1 MKKLMVGIAL
11 TATLATA
18 VTPGFGSI
26 GGNQEKAYAAT
37 VTYKV
42 TASKLNVRSGAGTT
56 YGIIGSVVK
65 DQTLSVVSKSGS
77 WYKINYN
84 GRTGYVSSDYV
95 QASGTTTAPT
105 TPPAESA
112 AYTVTASTL
121 NVRSGA
127 GTNYAS
133 IGSVIKG
140 QKLSVVSKSGSW
152 YKINYNGRTG
162 YVSSDYVQ
170 ASGTTTAPTTPPAE
184 STAYTVTASTLNV
197 RSGAGTNYASIGSV
211 TKGQKLSV
219 VSKSGSWYKINYN
232 GRTGYVSSD
241 YVQASGTTTA
251 PTTPPAESTAYTV
264 TASTLNVRSGAGT
277 NYASIGSVTKGQKLS
292 VVSKSGSWYKIN
304 YNGRT
309 GYVSSDYVQASGT
322 TTAPTTP
329 PAESTAYTVTAST
342 LNVRS
347 GAGTSY
353 ASIGSVTKGQKLSV
367 VSKSG
372 SWYKINYNGRTG
384 YVSSDYVQASAT
396 ASPKLVVDS
405 FKTLG
410 NAQQVILVTADNYDT
425 KSAKIQTFEKVDG
438 KWKQVL
444 TANGVLGQKGF
455 ALSKKEGDMESPT
468 GKYTIGTAF
477 GRYANPGTKLPY
489 RKITANDVWVDD
501 SKSSLYNTWQQK
513 PANGRWTSAENMD
526 IPAYD
531 YGFVIN
537 YNESRTPGK
546 GSAIFF
552 HVGTNYTAGCTATSK
567 EQVVSILKWLNPEK
581 NPVIIQSLVSEL
593 DKY

>member
-1 MKKLMVGIAL
+1 MEGKQLKKLMVGMAL

-65 DQTLSVVSKSGS
+65 GQTLSVVSKSGS

-95 QASGTTTAPT
+95 QAAGTTTA
-105 TPPAESA
+105 
-112 AYTVTASTL
+112 
-121 NVRSGA
+121 
-127 GTNYAS
+127 
-133 IGSVIKG
+133 
-140 QKLSVVSKSGSW
+140 Q
-152 YKINYNGRTG
+152 
-162 YVSSDYVQ
+162 
-170 ASGTTTAPTTPPAE
+170 TTPPAE
-184 STAYTVTASTLNV
+184 STTYTVTASTLNV

-241 YVQASGTTTA
+241 YVQASGTA
-251 PTTPPAESTAYTV
+251 TPPAESTTYTV

-277 NYASIGSVTKGQKLS
+277 N
-292 VVSKSGSWYKIN
+292 
-304 YNGRT
+304 
-309 GYVSSDYVQASGT
+309 
-322 TTAPTTP
+322 
-329 PAESTAYTVTAST
+329 
-342 LNVRS
+342 
-347 GAGTSY
+347 Y

-477 GRYANPGTKLPY
+477 GRYTNPGTKLPY

-581 NPVIIQSLVSEL
+581 NPVIIQSTVREL

>member
-1 MKKLMVGIAL
+1 MEGKQLKKLMVGMAL

-26 GGNQEKAYAAT
+26 GGNQGKAYAAT

-65 DQTLSVVSKSGS
+65 GQTLSVMSKSGS

-95 QASGTTTAPT
+95 QASGTTT
-105 TPPAESA
+105 
-112 AYTVTASTL
+112 
-121 NVRSGA
+121 
-127 GTNYAS
+127 
-133 IGSVIKG
+133 
-140 QKLSVVSKSGSW
+140 
-152 YKINYNGRTG
+152 
-162 YVSSDYVQ
+162 
-170 ASGTTTAPTTPPAE
+170 PPAE
-184 STAYTVTASTLNV
+184 STT
-197 RSGAGTNYASIGSV
+197 
-211 TKGQKLSV
+211 
-219 VSKSGSWYKINYN
+219 
-232 GRTGYVSSD
+232 
-241 YVQASGTTTA
+241 
-251 PTTPPAESTAYTV
+251 
-264 TASTLNVRSGAGT
+264 
-277 NYASIGSVTKGQKLS
+277 
-292 VVSKSGSWYKIN
+292 
-304 YNGRT
+304 
-309 GYVSSDYVQASGT
+309 
-322 TTAPTTP
+322 
-329 PAESTAYTVTAST
+329 YTVTAST

-477 GRYANPGTKLPY
+477 GRYENPGTKLPY

-537 YNESRTPGK
+537 YNESRTPGN

-581 NPVIIQSLVSEL
+581 NPVIIQSPVSEL

>member
-1 MKKLMVGIAL
+1 MEGKQLKKLMVGMAL

-26 GGNQEKAYAAT
+26 GGNQGKAYAAT

-42 TASKLNVRSGAGTT
+42 TASKLNVRSGAGTN

-65 DQTLSVVSKSGS
+65 DQMLSVVSKSGS

-95 QASGTTTAPT
+95 QASGTTT
-105 TPPAESA
+105 
-112 AYTVTASTL
+112 
-121 NVRSGA
+121 
-127 GTNYAS
+127 
-133 IGSVIKG
+133 
-140 QKLSVVSKSGSW
+140 
-152 YKINYNGRTG
+152 
-162 YVSSDYVQ
+162 
-170 ASGTTTAPTTPPAE
+170 PPAE
-184 STAYTVTASTLNV
+184 STT
-197 RSGAGTNYASIGSV
+197 
-211 TKGQKLSV
+211 
-219 VSKSGSWYKINYN
+219 
-232 GRTGYVSSD
+232 
-241 YVQASGTTTA
+241 
-251 PTTPPAESTAYTV
+251 
-264 TASTLNVRSGAGT
+264 
-277 NYASIGSVTKGQKLS
+277 
-292 VVSKSGSWYKIN
+292 
-304 YNGRT
+304 
-309 GYVSSDYVQASGT
+309 
-322 TTAPTTP
+322 
-329 PAESTAYTVTAST
+329 YTVTAST

-444 TANGVLGQKGF
+444 TANGVVGQKGF

-477 GRYANPGTKLPY
+477 GRYENPGTKLPY
-489 RKITANDVWVDD
+489 RKITSNDVWVDD

-537 YNESRTPGK
+537 YNESRTPGN

-581 NPVIIQSLVSEL
+581 NPVIIQSPVSEL

>member
-1 MKKLMVGIAL
+1 MKKLMVGMAL

-65 DQTLSVVSKSGS
+65 GQMLSVVSKSGS

-95 QASGTTTAPT
+95 QASGTTT
-105 TPPAESA
+105 PPAENTT
-112 AYTVTASTL
+112 YTVTASTL

-127 GTNYAS
+127 GTS
-133 IGSVIKG
+133 
-140 QKLSVVSKSGSW
+140 
-152 YKINYNGRTG
+152 
-162 YVSSDYVQ
+162 
-170 ASGTTTAPTTPPAE
+170 
-184 STAYTVTASTLNV
+184 
-197 RSGAGTNYASIGSV
+197 YASIGSV

-241 YVQASGTTTA
+241 YVQASGTTTP
-251 PTTPPAESTAYTV
+251 PTESTTYIV

-277 NYASIGSVTKGQKLS
+277 NYA
-292 VVSKSGSWYKIN
+292 
-304 YNGRT
+304 
-309 GYVSSDYVQASGT
+309 A
-322 TTAPTTP
+322 
-329 PAESTAYTVTAST
+329 
-342 LNVRS
+342 
-347 GAGTSY
+347 
-353 ASIGSVTKGQKLSV
+353 IGSVTKGQKLSV

-438 KWKQVL
+438 KWKEVL

-489 RKITANDVWVDD
+489 RKITASDVWVDD

-581 NPVIIQSLVSEL
+581 NPVIIQSPVSEL

>member
-1 MKKLMVGIAL
+1 MEGKQLKKLMVGMAL

-65 DQTLSVVSKSGS
+65 GQMLSVVSKSGS

-95 QASGTTTAPT
+95 QASGTTT
-105 TPPAESA
+105 PPAENTT
-112 AYTVTASTL
+112 YTVTASTL

-127 GTNYAS
+127 GTS
-133 IGSVIKG
+133 
-140 QKLSVVSKSGSW
+140 
-152 YKINYNGRTG
+152 
-162 YVSSDYVQ
+162 
-170 ASGTTTAPTTPPAE
+170 
-184 STAYTVTASTLNV
+184 
-197 RSGAGTNYASIGSV
+197 YASIGSV

-241 YVQASGTTTA
+241 YVQASGTTTP
-251 PTTPPAESTAYTV
+251 PTESTTYIV

-277 NYASIGSVTKGQKLS
+277 NYA
-292 VVSKSGSWYKIN
+292 
-304 YNGRT
+304 
-309 GYVSSDYVQASGT
+309 A
-322 TTAPTTP
+322 
-329 PAESTAYTVTAST
+329 
-342 LNVRS
+342 
-347 GAGTSY
+347 
-353 ASIGSVTKGQKLSV
+353 IGSVTKGQKLSV

-438 KWKQVL
+438 KWKEVL

-489 RKITANDVWVDD
+489 RKITASDVWVDD

-581 NPVIIQSLVSEL
+581 NPVIIQSPVSEL

>member
-1 MKKLMVGIAL
+1 MKKLMVGMAL

-18 VTPGFGSI
+18 ITPGFSSI
-26 GGNQEKAYAAT
+26 GENQGKAYAAT

-65 DQTLSVVSKSGS
+65 DQTLSVVSKNGS

-95 QASGTTTAPT
+95 QASGA
-105 TPPAESA
+105 TPPAESTT
-112 AYTVTASTL
+112 YIVTASKL

-127 GTNYAS
+127 GTNYA
-133 IGSVIKG
+133 
-140 QKLSVVSKSGSW
+140 
-152 YKINYNGRTG
+152 
-162 YVSSDYVQ
+162 
-170 ASGTTTAPTTPPAE
+170 A
-184 STAYTVTASTLNV
+184 
-197 RSGAGTNYASIGSV
+197 
-211 TKGQKLSV
+211 
-219 VSKSGSWYKINYN
+219 
-232 GRTGYVSSD
+232 
-241 YVQASGTTTA
+241 
-251 PTTPPAESTAYTV
+251 
-264 TASTLNVRSGAGT
+264 
-277 NYASIGSVTKGQKLS
+277 
-292 VVSKSGSWYKIN
+292 
-304 YNGRT
+304 
-309 GYVSSDYVQASGT
+309 
-322 TTAPTTP
+322 
-329 PAESTAYTVTAST
+329 
-342 LNVRS
+342 
-347 GAGTSY
+347 
-353 ASIGSVTKGQKLSV
+353 IGSVTKGQKLSV

-438 KWKQVL
+438 NWKQVL

-477 GRYANPGTKLPY
+477 GRYENPGTKLPY
-489 RKITANDVWVDD
+489 RKITSNDVWVDD

-581 NPVIIQSLVSEL
+581 NPVIIQSPVSEL

>member
-1 MKKLMVGIAL
+1 MEGKQLKKLMVGMAL

-26 GGNQEKAYAAT
+26 GGNQGKAYAAT

-42 TASKLNVRSGAGTT
+42 TASKLNVRSGAGTN

-95 QASGTTTAPT
+95 QASGIT
-105 TPPAESA
+105 TPPAESTT
-112 AYTVTASTL
+112 YTVTASTL

-127 GTNYAS
+127 GTSYA
-133 IGSVIKG
+133 
-140 QKLSVVSKSGSW
+140 
-152 YKINYNGRTG
+152 
-162 YVSSDYVQ
+162 
-170 ASGTTTAPTTPPAE
+170 A
-184 STAYTVTASTLNV
+184 
-197 RSGAGTNYASIGSV
+197 IGSV

-219 VSKSGSWYKINYN
+219 VSKSGSWYKINYS

-241 YVQASGTTTA
+241 YVQASGTT
-251 PTTPPAESTAYTV
+251 PPAESTT
-264 TASTLNVRSGAGT
+264 
-277 NYASIGSVTKGQKLS
+277 
-292 VVSKSGSWYKIN
+292 
-304 YNGRT
+304 
-309 GYVSSDYVQASGT
+309 
-322 TTAPTTP
+322 
-329 PAESTAYTVTAST
+329 YTVTAST

-384 YVSSDYVQASAT
+384 YVSSDYVQSSAT

-581 NPVIIQSLVSEL
+581 NPVIIQSPVSEL

>member
-1 MKKLMVGIAL
+1 MEGKQLKKLMVGMAL

-26 GGNQEKAYAAT
+26 GGNQGKAYAAT

-42 TASKLNVRSGAGTT
+42 TASKLNVRSGAGTN

-65 DQTLSVVSKSGS
+65 DQMLSVVSKSGS

-95 QASGTTTAPT
+95 QASGTTT
-105 TPPAESA
+105 PPAESTT
-112 AYTVTASTL
+112 YTVTASTL
-121 NVRSGA
+121 IVRSGA
-127 GTNYAS
+127 GTS
-133 IGSVIKG
+133 
-140 QKLSVVSKSGSW
+140 
-152 YKINYNGRTG
+152 
-162 YVSSDYVQ
+162 
-170 ASGTTTAPTTPPAE
+170 
-184 STAYTVTASTLNV
+184 
-197 RSGAGTNYASIGSV
+197 YASIGSV

-241 YVQASGTTTA
+241 YVQASGTTT
-251 PTTPPAESTAYTV
+251 PPAESTT
-264 TASTLNVRSGAGT
+264 
-277 NYASIGSVTKGQKLS
+277 
-292 VVSKSGSWYKIN
+292 
-304 YNGRT
+304 
-309 GYVSSDYVQASGT
+309 
-322 TTAPTTP
+322 
-329 PAESTAYTVTAST
+329 YTVTAST

-477 GRYANPGTKLPY
+477 GRYENPGTKLPY

-537 YNESRTPGK
+537 YNESRTPGN

-581 NPVIIQSLVSEL
+581 NPVIIQSPVSEL

>member
-1 MKKLMVGIAL
+1 MKKLMVGMAL

-26 GGNQEKAYAAT
+26 GGNQGKAYAAT

-42 TASKLNVRSGAGTT
+42 TASKLNVRSGAGTN

-65 DQTLSVVSKSGS
+65 DQMLSVVSKSGS

-95 QASGTTTAPT
+95 QASGTTT
-105 TPPAESA
+105 PPAESTT
-112 AYTVTASTL
+112 YTVTASTL

-127 GTNYAS
+127 GTS
-133 IGSVIKG
+133 
-140 QKLSVVSKSGSW
+140 
-152 YKINYNGRTG
+152 
-162 YVSSDYVQ
+162 
-170 ASGTTTAPTTPPAE
+170 
-184 STAYTVTASTLNV
+184 
-197 RSGAGTNYASIGSV
+197 YASIGSV

-241 YVQASGTTTA
+241 YVQASGTTT
-251 PTTPPAESTAYTV
+251 PPAESTT
-264 TASTLNVRSGAGT
+264 
-277 NYASIGSVTKGQKLS
+277 
-292 VVSKSGSWYKIN
+292 
-304 YNGRT
+304 
-309 GYVSSDYVQASGT
+309 
-322 TTAPTTP
+322 
-329 PAESTAYTVTAST
+329 YTVTAST

-455 ALSKKEGDMESPT
+455 TLSKKEGDMESPT

-477 GRYANPGTKLPY
+477 GRYENPGTKLPY

-537 YNESRTPGK
+537 YNESRTPGN

-581 NPVIIQSLVSEL
+581 NPVIIQSPVSEL

>member
-1 MKKLMVGIAL
+1 MEGKQLKKLMVGMAL

-65 DQTLSVVSKSGS
+65 GQMLSVVSKSGS

-95 QASGTTTAPT
+95 QASGTTT
-105 TPPAESA
+105 PPAE
-112 AYTVTASTL
+112 
-121 NVRSGA
+121 N
-127 GTNYAS
+127 
-133 IGSVIKG
+133 
-140 QKLSVVSKSGSW
+140 
-152 YKINYNGRTG
+152 
-162 YVSSDYVQ
+162 
-170 ASGTTTAPTTPPAE
+170 TT
-184 STAYTVTASTLNV
+184 YTVTASTLNV

-241 YVQASGTTTA
+241 YVQVSGTGA
-251 PTTPPAESTAYTV
+251 TPPAESTT
-264 TASTLNVRSGAGT
+264 
-277 NYASIGSVTKGQKLS
+277 
-292 VVSKSGSWYKIN
+292 
-304 YNGRT
+304 
-309 GYVSSDYVQASGT
+309 
-322 TTAPTTP
+322 
-329 PAESTAYTVTAST
+329 YTVTAST

-581 NPVIIQSLVSEL
+581 NPVIIQSPVSEL

>member
-1 MKKLMVGIAL
+1 MKKLMVGMAL

-26 GGNQEKAYAAT
+26 GGNQGKAYAAT

-42 TASKLNVRSGAGTT
+42 TASKLNVRSGAGTN

-65 DQTLSVVSKSGS
+65 DQMLSVVSKSGS

-95 QASGTTTAPT
+95 QASGTTT
-105 TPPAESA
+105 PPAESTT
-112 AYTVTASTL
+112 YTVTASTL

-127 GTNYAS
+127 GTS
-133 IGSVIKG
+133 
-140 QKLSVVSKSGSW
+140 
-152 YKINYNGRTG
+152 
-162 YVSSDYVQ
+162 
-170 ASGTTTAPTTPPAE
+170 
-184 STAYTVTASTLNV
+184 
-197 RSGAGTNYASIGSV
+197 YASIGSV

-241 YVQASGTTTA
+241 YVQASGTTT
-251 PTTPPAESTAYTV
+251 PPAESTT
-264 TASTLNVRSGAGT
+264 
-277 NYASIGSVTKGQKLS
+277 
-292 VVSKSGSWYKIN
+292 
-304 YNGRT
+304 
-309 GYVSSDYVQASGT
+309 
-322 TTAPTTP
+322 
-329 PAESTAYTVTAST
+329 YTVTAST

-444 TANGVLGQKGF
+444 TANGVVGQKGF

-477 GRYANPGTKLPY
+477 GRYGNPGTKLPY

-537 YNESRTPGK
+537 YNESRTPGN

-581 NPVIIQSLVSEL
+581 NPVIIQSPVSEL

>member
-1 MKKLMVGIAL
+1 MEGKQLKKLMVGMAL

-26 GGNQEKAYAAT
+26 GGNQGKAYAAT

-42 TASKLNVRSGAGTT
+42 TASKLNVRSGAGTN

-65 DQTLSVVSKSGS
+65 DQMLSVVSKSGS

-95 QASGTTTAPT
+95 QASGTTT
-105 TPPAESA
+105 
-112 AYTVTASTL
+112 
-121 NVRSGA
+121 
-127 GTNYAS
+127 
-133 IGSVIKG
+133 
-140 QKLSVVSKSGSW
+140 
-152 YKINYNGRTG
+152 
-162 YVSSDYVQ
+162 
-170 ASGTTTAPTTPPAE
+170 PPAE
-184 STAYTVTASTLNV
+184 STT
-197 RSGAGTNYASIGSV
+197 
-211 TKGQKLSV
+211 
-219 VSKSGSWYKINYN
+219 
-232 GRTGYVSSD
+232 
-241 YVQASGTTTA
+241 
-251 PTTPPAESTAYTV
+251 
-264 TASTLNVRSGAGT
+264 
-277 NYASIGSVTKGQKLS
+277 
-292 VVSKSGSWYKIN
+292 
-304 YNGRT
+304 
-309 GYVSSDYVQASGT
+309 
-322 TTAPTTP
+322 
-329 PAESTAYTVTAST
+329 YTVTAST

-477 GRYANPGTKLPY
+477 GRYENPGTKLPY

-537 YNESRTPGK
+537 YNESRKPGK

-581 NPVIIQSLVSEL
+581 NPVIIQSPVSEL

>member
-1 MKKLMVGIAL
+1 MEGKQLKKLMVGMAL
-11 TATLATA
+11 TATLTTA
-18 VTPGFGSI
+18 VTPGFSSI
-26 GGNQEKAYAAT
+26 GRNQEKAYAAT

-42 TASKLNVRSGAGTT
+42 AASKLNVRSGAGTN

-95 QASGTTTAPT
+95 QSSGTAI
-105 TPPAESA
+105 PPAESIT
-112 AYTVTASTL
+112 YTVTASTL

-133 IGSVIKG
+133 IGSVTKG
-140 QKLSVVSKSGSW
+140 QKLSVVNKNGSW

-170 ASGTTTAPTTPPAE
+170 SSGTTTPPAE
-184 STAYTVTASTLNV
+184 SITYTVTASTLNV

-241 YVQASGTTTA
+241 YVQSSGT
-251 PTTPPAESTAYTV
+251 TTPPAESITYTV

-277 NYASIGSVTKGQKLS
+277 N
-292 VVSKSGSWYKIN
+292 
-304 YNGRT
+304 
-309 GYVSSDYVQASGT
+309 
-322 TTAPTTP
+322 
-329 PAESTAYTVTAST
+329 
-342 LNVRS
+342 
-347 GAGTSY
+347 Y

-489 RKITANDVWVDD
+489 RKITSNDVWVDD

-513 PANGRWTSAENMD
+513 PANGRWASAENMD

-581 NPVIIQSLVSEL
+581 NPVIIQSPVSEL

>member
-1 MKKLMVGIAL
+1 MKKLMVGMAL
-11 TATLATA
+11 TAALATA

-26 GGNQEKAYAAT
+26 GGNQGKAYAAT

-42 TASKLNVRSGAGTT
+42 TASKLNVRSGAGTN

-65 DQTLSVVSKSGS
+65 DQMLSVVSKSGS

-95 QASGTTTAPT
+95 QASGTTT
-105 TPPAESA
+105 PPAESTT
-112 AYTVTASTL
+112 YTVTASTL

-127 GTNYAS
+127 GTS
-133 IGSVIKG
+133 
-140 QKLSVVSKSGSW
+140 
-152 YKINYNGRTG
+152 
-162 YVSSDYVQ
+162 
-170 ASGTTTAPTTPPAE
+170 
-184 STAYTVTASTLNV
+184 
-197 RSGAGTNYASIGSV
+197 YASIGSV

-241 YVQASGTTTA
+241 YVQASGTTT
-251 PTTPPAESTAYTV
+251 PPAESTT
-264 TASTLNVRSGAGT
+264 
-277 NYASIGSVTKGQKLS
+277 
-292 VVSKSGSWYKIN
+292 
-304 YNGRT
+304 
-309 GYVSSDYVQASGT
+309 
-322 TTAPTTP
+322 
-329 PAESTAYTVTAST
+329 YTVTAST

-477 GRYANPGTKLPY
+477 GRYENPGTKLPY

-537 YNESRTPGK
+537 YNESRTPGN

-581 NPVIIQSLVSEL
+581 NPVIIQSPVSEL

>member
-1 MKKLMVGIAL
+1 MEGKQLKKLMVGMAL

-18 VTPGFGSI
+18 VTPGFSSI

-42 TASKLNVRSGAGTT
+42 TASKLNVRSGAGTN

-95 QASGTTTAPT
+95 QSSGTATS
-105 TPPAESA
+105 PAENIT
-112 AYTVTASTL
+112 Y
-121 NVRSGA
+121 
-127 GTNYAS
+127 
-133 IGSVIKG
+133 I
-140 QKLSVVSKSGSW
+140 
-152 YKINYNGRTG
+152 
-162 YVSSDYVQ
+162 
-170 ASGTTTAPTTPPAE
+170 
-184 STAYTVTASTLNV
+184 VTASTLNV

-219 VSKSGSWYKINYN
+219 VSKSGGWYKINYN

-241 YVQASGTTTA
+241 YVQSSGT
-251 PTTPPAESTAYTV
+251 TTPPAENITYIV

-292 VVSKSGSWYKIN
+292 VVSKSGGWYKIN

-309 GYVSSDYVQASGT
+309 GYVSSDYVQSSGT
-322 TTAPTTP
+322 TTS
-329 PAESTAYTVTAST
+329 PAENITYIVTAST

-347 GAGTSY
+347 GAGTNY

-489 RKITANDVWVDD
+489 RKITSNDVWVDD

-513 PANGRWTSAENMD
+513 PANGRWASAENMD

-581 NPVIIQSLVSEL
+581 NPVIIQSPVNEL

>member
-1 MKKLMVGIAL
+1 MEGKQLKKLMVGMAL

-26 GGNQEKAYAAT
+26 GGNQGKAYAAT

-42 TASKLNVRSGAGTT
+42 TASKLNVRSGAGTN

-65 DQTLSVVSKSGS
+65 DQMLSVVSKSGS

-95 QASGTTTAPT
+95 QASGTTT
-105 TPPAESA
+105 PPAESTT
-112 AYTVTASTL
+112 YTVTASTL

-127 GTNYAS
+127 GTS
-133 IGSVIKG
+133 
-140 QKLSVVSKSGSW
+140 
-152 YKINYNGRTG
+152 
-162 YVSSDYVQ
+162 
-170 ASGTTTAPTTPPAE
+170 
-184 STAYTVTASTLNV
+184 
-197 RSGAGTNYASIGSV
+197 YASIGSV

-241 YVQASGTTTA
+241 YVQASGTTT
-251 PTTPPAESTAYTV
+251 PPAESTT
-264 TASTLNVRSGAGT
+264 
-277 NYASIGSVTKGQKLS
+277 
-292 VVSKSGSWYKIN
+292 
-304 YNGRT
+304 
-309 GYVSSDYVQASGT
+309 
-322 TTAPTTP
+322 
-329 PAESTAYTVTAST
+329 YTVTAST

-444 TANGVLGQKGF
+444 AANGVLGQKGF

-477 GRYANPGTKLPY
+477 GRYENPGTKLPY

-537 YNESRTPGK
+537 YNESRTPGN

-581 NPVIIQSLVSEL
+581 NPVIIQSPVSEL

>member
-1 MKKLMVGIAL
+1 MEGKQLKKLMVGMAL

-26 GGNQEKAYAAT
+26 GGNQGKAYAAT

-42 TASKLNVRSGAGTT
+42 TASKSNVRSGAGTT
-56 YGIIGSVVK
+56 YGIIGSVAK
-65 DQTLSVVSKSGS
+65 GQTLSVMSKSGS

-95 QASGTTTAPT
+95 QASGTTT
-105 TPPAESA
+105 
-112 AYTVTASTL
+112 
-121 NVRSGA
+121 
-127 GTNYAS
+127 
-133 IGSVIKG
+133 
-140 QKLSVVSKSGSW
+140 
-152 YKINYNGRTG
+152 
-162 YVSSDYVQ
+162 
-170 ASGTTTAPTTPPAE
+170 PPAE
-184 STAYTVTASTLNV
+184 STT
-197 RSGAGTNYASIGSV
+197 
-211 TKGQKLSV
+211 
-219 VSKSGSWYKINYN
+219 
-232 GRTGYVSSD
+232 
-241 YVQASGTTTA
+241 
-251 PTTPPAESTAYTV
+251 
-264 TASTLNVRSGAGT
+264 
-277 NYASIGSVTKGQKLS
+277 
-292 VVSKSGSWYKIN
+292 
-304 YNGRT
+304 
-309 GYVSSDYVQASGT
+309 
-322 TTAPTTP
+322 
-329 PAESTAYTVTAST
+329 YTVTAST

-396 ASPKLVVDS
+396 TSPKLVVDS

-425 KSAKIQTFEKVDG
+425 KSAKIRTFEKADG

-581 NPVIIQSLVSEL
+581 NPVIIQSPVSEL

>member
-1 MKKLMVGIAL
+1 MEGKQLKKLMVGMAL

-65 DQTLSVVSKSGS
+65 GQALSVMSKSGS

-84 GRTGYVSSDYV
+84 GRMGYVSSDYV
-95 QASGTTTAPT
+95 QASGTTTPPT
-105 TPPAESA
+105 ESTT
-112 AYTVTASTL
+112 YTVTASM
-121 NVRSGA
+121 
-127 GTNYAS
+127 
-133 IGSVIKG
+133 
-140 QKLSVVSKSGSW
+140 
-152 YKINYNGRTG
+152 
-162 YVSSDYVQ
+162 
-170 ASGTTTAPTTPPAE
+170 
-184 STAYTVTASTLNV
+184 LNV

-232 GRTGYVSSD
+232 GRMGYVSSD
-241 YVQASGTTTA
+241 YVQASGTTT
-251 PTTPPAESTAYTV
+251 PPAESTTYTV
-264 TASTLNVRSGAGT
+264 TASMLNVRSGAGT
-277 NYASIGSVTKGQKLS
+277 N
-292 VVSKSGSWYKIN
+292 
-304 YNGRT
+304 
-309 GYVSSDYVQASGT
+309 
-322 TTAPTTP
+322 
-329 PAESTAYTVTAST
+329 
-342 LNVRS
+342 
-347 GAGTSY
+347 Y

-581 NPVIIQSLVSEL
+581 NPVIIQSPVSEL

>member
-1 MKKLMVGIAL
+1 MKKLMVGMAL

-18 VTPGFGSI
+18 VTPGFSSI

-42 TASKLNVRSGAGTT
+42 TASKLNVRSGAGTN

-95 QASGTTTAPT
+95 QSSGTATS
-105 TPPAESA
+105 PAESI
-112 AYTVTASTL
+112 T
-121 NVRSGA
+121 
-127 GTNYAS
+127 
-133 IGSVIKG
+133 
-140 QKLSVVSKSGSW
+140 
-152 YKINYNGRTG
+152 
-162 YVSSDYVQ
+162 
-170 ASGTTTAPTTPPAE
+170 
-184 STAYTVTASTLNV
+184 YTVTASTLNV

-241 YVQASGTTTA
+241 YVQSSGT
-251 PTTPPAESTAYTV
+251 TTPPAENTTYTV

-292 VVSKSGSWYKIN
+292 VVSKSG
-304 YNGRT
+304 G
-309 GYVSSDYVQASGT
+309 
-322 TTAPTTP
+322 
-329 PAESTAYTVTAST
+329 
-342 LNVRS
+342 
-347 GAGTSY
+347 
-353 ASIGSVTKGQKLSV
+353 
-367 VSKSG
+367 
-372 SWYKINYNGRTG
+372 WYKINYNGRTG

-489 RKITANDVWVDD
+489 RKITSNDVWVDD

-513 PANGRWTSAENMD
+513 PANGRWASAENMD
-526 IPAYD
+526 ISAYD

-581 NPVIIQSLVSEL
+581 NPVIIQSPVNEL

>member
-1 MKKLMVGIAL
+1 LKKLMVGMAL
-11 TATLATA
+11 TATLATTI
-18 VTPGFGSI
+18 TPSFSSI
-26 GGNQEKAYAAT
+26 GGNQGKAYAAT

-42 TASKLNVRSGAGTT
+42 TATKLNVRSGAGTN

-65 DQTLSVVSKSGS
+65 DQMLSVVSKSGS

-95 QASGTTTAPT
+95 QVSGTT
-105 TPPAESA
+105 TPPAESTT
-112 AYTVTASTL
+112 YTVTASTL

-127 GTNYAS
+127 GISYA
-133 IGSVIKG
+133 
-140 QKLSVVSKSGSW
+140 
-152 YKINYNGRTG
+152 
-162 YVSSDYVQ
+162 
-170 ASGTTTAPTTPPAE
+170 A
-184 STAYTVTASTLNV
+184 
-197 RSGAGTNYASIGSV
+197 IGSV

-241 YVQASGTTTA
+241 YVQVSRT
-251 PTTPPAESTAYTV
+251 TTPPAESTT
-264 TASTLNVRSGAGT
+264 
-277 NYASIGSVTKGQKLS
+277 
-292 VVSKSGSWYKIN
+292 
-304 YNGRT
+304 
-309 GYVSSDYVQASGT
+309 
-322 TTAPTTP
+322 
-329 PAESTAYTVTAST
+329 YTVTAST

-353 ASIGSVTKGQKLSV
+353 AAIGSVTKGQKLSV

-410 NAQQVILVTADNYDT
+410 NAQQVILITADNYDT
-425 KSAKIQTFEKVDG
+425 KSAKIQTFEKADG

-477 GRYANPGTKLPY
+477 GRYANPGTKLSY
-489 RKITANDVWVDD
+489 RKITANDVWIDD
-501 SKSSLYNTWQQK
+501 SKSPLYNTWQQK

-581 NPVIIQSLVSEL
+581 NPVIIQSPVSEL

>member
-1 MKKLMVGIAL
+1 MEGKQLKKLMVGMAL

-42 TASKLNVRSGAGTT
+42 TASKLNVRSGAGTN

-95 QASGTTTAPT
+95 QSSGTA
-105 TPPAESA
+105 TPPAESTT
-112 AYTVTASTL
+112 YTVTASTL

-133 IGSVIKG
+133 IGSVTKG
-140 QKLSVVSKSGSW
+140 QKLSVMSKSGSW

-184 STAYTVTASTLNV
+184 STTYTVTASTLNV

-241 YVQASGTTTA
+241 C
-251 PTTPPAESTAYTV
+251 
-264 TASTLNVRSGAGT
+264 
-277 NYASIGSVTKGQKLS
+277 
-292 VVSKSGSWYKIN
+292 
-304 YNGRT
+304 
-309 GYVSSDYVQASGT
+309 
-322 TTAPTTP
+322 
-329 PAESTAYTVTAST
+329 
-342 LNVRS
+342 
-347 GAGTSY
+347 
-353 ASIGSVTKGQKLSV
+353 
-367 VSKSG
+367 
-372 SWYKINYNGRTG
+372 
-384 YVSSDYVQASAT
+384 VQASAT

-455 ALSKKEGDMESPT
+455 ALAKKEGDMESPT

-489 RKITANDVWVDD
+489 RKITSNDVWVDD

-581 NPVIIQSLVSEL
+581 NPVIIQSPVSEL

>member
-1 MKKLMVGIAL
+1 MEGKQLKKLMVGMAL

-65 DQTLSVVSKSGS
+65 GQTLSVVSKSGS

-95 QASGTTTAPT
+95 QASGTT
-105 TPPAESA
+105 PPAESTT
-112 AYTVTASTL
+112 YTVTASTL

-127 GTNYAS
+127 GTS
-133 IGSVIKG
+133 
-140 QKLSVVSKSGSW
+140 
-152 YKINYNGRTG
+152 
-162 YVSSDYVQ
+162 
-170 ASGTTTAPTTPPAE
+170 
-184 STAYTVTASTLNV
+184 
-197 RSGAGTNYASIGSV
+197 YASIGSV

-241 YVQASGTTTA
+241 YVQVSGTG
-251 PTTPPAESTAYTV
+251 TTPPAESTT
-264 TASTLNVRSGAGT
+264 
-277 NYASIGSVTKGQKLS
+277 
-292 VVSKSGSWYKIN
+292 
-304 YNGRT
+304 
-309 GYVSSDYVQASGT
+309 
-322 TTAPTTP
+322 
-329 PAESTAYTVTAST
+329 YTVTAST

-477 GRYANPGTKLPY
+477 GRYENPGTKLPY

-537 YNESRTPGK
+537 YNESRTPGN

-581 NPVIIQSLVSEL
+581 NPVIIQSPVSEL

>member
-1 MKKLMVGIAL
+1 MKKLMVGMAL

-65 DQTLSVVSKSGS
+65 GQTLSVVSKSGS

-95 QASGTTTAPT
+95 QASGTT
-105 TPPAESA
+105 PPAESTT
-112 AYTVTASTL
+112 YTVTASTL

-127 GTNYAS
+127 GTS
-133 IGSVIKG
+133 
-140 QKLSVVSKSGSW
+140 
-152 YKINYNGRTG
+152 
-162 YVSSDYVQ
+162 
-170 ASGTTTAPTTPPAE
+170 
-184 STAYTVTASTLNV
+184 
-197 RSGAGTNYASIGSV
+197 YASIGSV

-241 YVQASGTTTA
+241 YVQASGTG
-251 PTTPPAESTAYTV
+251 TTPPAESTT
-264 TASTLNVRSGAGT
+264 
-277 NYASIGSVTKGQKLS
+277 
-292 VVSKSGSWYKIN
+292 
-304 YNGRT
+304 
-309 GYVSSDYVQASGT
+309 
-322 TTAPTTP
+322 
-329 PAESTAYTVTAST
+329 YTVTAST

-477 GRYANPGTKLPY
+477 GRYENPGTKLPY

-537 YNESRTPGK
+537 YNESRTPGN

-581 NPVIIQSLVSEL
+581 NPVIIQSPVSEL

>member
-1 MKKLMVGIAL
+1 MEGKQLKKLMVGMAL

-26 GGNQEKAYAAT
+26 GGNQGKAYAAI

-42 TASKLNVRSGAGTT
+42 TASKLNVRSGAGTN

-65 DQTLSVVSKSGS
+65 DQMLSVVSKSGS

-95 QASGTTTAPT
+95 QASGTTT
-105 TPPAESA
+105 PPAESTT
-112 AYTVTASTL
+112 YTVTASTL

-127 GTNYAS
+127 GTS
-133 IGSVIKG
+133 
-140 QKLSVVSKSGSW
+140 
-152 YKINYNGRTG
+152 
-162 YVSSDYVQ
+162 
-170 ASGTTTAPTTPPAE
+170 
-184 STAYTVTASTLNV
+184 
-197 RSGAGTNYASIGSV
+197 YASIGSV

-241 YVQASGTTTA
+241 YVQASGTTT
-251 PTTPPAESTAYTV
+251 PPAESTT
-264 TASTLNVRSGAGT
+264 
-277 NYASIGSVTKGQKLS
+277 
-292 VVSKSGSWYKIN
+292 
-304 YNGRT
+304 
-309 GYVSSDYVQASGT
+309 
-322 TTAPTTP
+322 
-329 PAESTAYTVTAST
+329 YTVTAST

-477 GRYANPGTKLPY
+477 GRYENPGTKLPY

-537 YNESRTPGK
+537 YNESRTPGN

-581 NPVIIQSLVSEL
+581 NPVIIQSPVSEL

>member
-1 MKKLMVGIAL
+1 
-11 TATLATA
+11 T
-18 VTPGFGSI
+18 
-26 GGNQEKAYAAT
+26 NYA
-37 VTYKV
+37 
-42 TASKLNVRSGAGTT
+42 S
-56 YGIIGSVVK
+56 IGSVTK
-65 DQTLSVVSKSGS
+65 GQKLSVMSKSGS

-95 QASGTTTAPT
+95 QSSGTTA
-105 TPPAESA
+105 PPAESTT
-112 AYTVTASTL
+112 YTVTASTL

-133 IGSVIKG
+133 IGSVTKG
-140 QKLSVVSKSGSW
+140 QKLSVMSKSGSW

-184 STAYTVTASTLNV
+184 STTYTVTASTLNV
-197 RSGAGTNYASIGSV
+197 RSGAGTN
-211 TKGQKLSV
+211 
-219 VSKSGSWYKINYN
+219 
-232 GRTGYVSSD
+232 
-241 YVQASGTTTA
+241 
-251 PTTPPAESTAYTV
+251 
-264 TASTLNVRSGAGT
+264 
-277 NYASIGSVTKGQKLS
+277 
-292 VVSKSGSWYKIN
+292 
-304 YNGRT
+304 
-309 GYVSSDYVQASGT
+309 
-322 TTAPTTP
+322 
-329 PAESTAYTVTAST
+329 
-342 LNVRS
+342 
-347 GAGTSY
+347 Y

-455 ALSKKEGDMESPT
+455 ALAKKEGDMESPT

-489 RKITANDVWVDD
+489 RKITSNDVWVDD

-581 NPVIIQSLVSEL
+581 NPVIIQSPVSEL

>member
-1 MKKLMVGIAL
+1 MEGKQLKKLMVGMAL

-26 GGNQEKAYAAT
+26 GGNQGKAYAAT

-42 TASKLNVRSGAGTT
+42 TASKLNVRSGAGTN

-65 DQTLSVVSKSGS
+65 DQMLSVVSKSGS
-77 WYKINYN
+77 WYKINYS

-95 QASGTTTAPT
+95 QASGTT
-105 TPPAESA
+105 
-112 AYTVTASTL
+112 
-121 NVRSGA
+121 
-127 GTNYAS
+127 
-133 IGSVIKG
+133 
-140 QKLSVVSKSGSW
+140 
-152 YKINYNGRTG
+152 
-162 YVSSDYVQ
+162 
-170 ASGTTTAPTTPPAE
+170 PPAE
-184 STAYTVTASTLNV
+184 STTYTVTASTLNV

-241 YVQASGTTTA
+241 YVQASGTTT
-251 PTTPPAESTAYTV
+251 PPAESTT
-264 TASTLNVRSGAGT
+264 
-277 NYASIGSVTKGQKLS
+277 
-292 VVSKSGSWYKIN
+292 
-304 YNGRT
+304 
-309 GYVSSDYVQASGT
+309 
-322 TTAPTTP
+322 
-329 PAESTAYTVTAST
+329 YTVTAST

-477 GRYANPGTKLPY
+477 GRYENPGTKLPY

-537 YNESRTPGK
+537 YNESRTPGN

-581 NPVIIQSLVSEL
+581 NPVIIQSPVSEL

>member
-1 MKKLMVGIAL
+1 MKKLMVGMAL

-65 DQTLSVVSKSGS
+65 GQMLSVVSKSGS

-95 QASGTTTAPT
+95 QASGTTT
-105 TPPAESA
+105 PPAENTT
-112 AYTVTASTL
+112 YTVTASTL

-127 GTNYAS
+127 GTS
-133 IGSVIKG
+133 
-140 QKLSVVSKSGSW
+140 
-152 YKINYNGRTG
+152 
-162 YVSSDYVQ
+162 
-170 ASGTTTAPTTPPAE
+170 
-184 STAYTVTASTLNV
+184 
-197 RSGAGTNYASIGSV
+197 YASIGSV

-241 YVQASGTTTA
+241 YVQASGTTTP
-251 PTTPPAESTAYTV
+251 PTESTTYIV

-292 VVSKSGSWYKIN
+292 VVSK
-304 YNGRT
+304 R
-309 GYVSSDYVQASGT
+309 
-322 TTAPTTP
+322 
-329 PAESTAYTVTAST
+329 
-342 LNVRS
+342 
-347 GAGTSY
+347 
-353 ASIGSVTKGQKLSV
+353 
-367 VSKSG
+367 G

-581 NPVIIQSLVSEL
+581 NPVIIQSPVSEL

>member
-1 MKKLMVGIAL
+1 MEGKQLKKLMVGMAL

-18 VTPGFGSI
+18 ITPDFSSI
-26 GGNQEKAYAAT
+26 GENQGKVYAAT

-77 WYKINYN
+77 WYKISYN

-95 QASGTTTAPT
+95 QASGTT
-105 TPPAESA
+105 PPAESTT
-112 AYTVTASTL
+112 YIVTASKL

-127 GTNYAS
+127 GTNYA
-133 IGSVIKG
+133 
-140 QKLSVVSKSGSW
+140 
-152 YKINYNGRTG
+152 
-162 YVSSDYVQ
+162 
-170 ASGTTTAPTTPPAE
+170 A
-184 STAYTVTASTLNV
+184 
-197 RSGAGTNYASIGSV
+197 IGSV

-241 YVQASGTTTA
+241 YVQASGA
-251 PTTPPAESTAYTV
+251 TPPAESTTYIV
-264 TASTLNVRSGAGT
+264 TASKLNVRSGAGT
-277 NYASIGSVTKGQKLS
+277 NY
-292 VVSKSGSWYKIN
+292 
-304 YNGRT
+304 
-309 GYVSSDYVQASGT
+309 
-322 TTAPTTP
+322 TA
-329 PAESTAYTVTAST
+329 
-342 LNVRS
+342 
-347 GAGTSY
+347 
-353 ASIGSVTKGQKLSV
+353 IGSVTKGQKLSV

-438 KWKQVL
+438 NWKQVL

-455 ALSKKEGDMESPT
+455 TLSKKEGDMESPT

-477 GRYANPGTKLPY
+477 GRYENPGTKLPY
-489 RKITANDVWVDD
+489 RKITSNDVWVDD

-581 NPVIIQSLVSEL
+581 NPVIIQSPVSEL

>member
-1 MKKLMVGIAL
+1 MKKLMVGMAL

-26 GGNQEKAYAAT
+26 GGNQGKAYAAT

-42 TASKLNVRSGAGTT
+42 TASKLNVRSGAGTN

-65 DQTLSVVSKSGS
+65 DQMLSVVSKSGS

-95 QASGTTTAPT
+95 QASGTTT
-105 TPPAESA
+105 PPAESTT
-112 AYTVTASTL
+112 YTVTASTL

-127 GTNYAS
+127 GTS
-133 IGSVIKG
+133 
-140 QKLSVVSKSGSW
+140 
-152 YKINYNGRTG
+152 
-162 YVSSDYVQ
+162 
-170 ASGTTTAPTTPPAE
+170 
-184 STAYTVTASTLNV
+184 
-197 RSGAGTNYASIGSV
+197 YASIGSV

-241 YVQASGTTTA
+241 YVQASGTTT
-251 PTTPPAESTAYTV
+251 PPAESTT
-264 TASTLNVRSGAGT
+264 
-277 NYASIGSVTKGQKLS
+277 
-292 VVSKSGSWYKIN
+292 
-304 YNGRT
+304 
-309 GYVSSDYVQASGT
+309 
-322 TTAPTTP
+322 
-329 PAESTAYTVTAST
+329 YTVTAST

-477 GRYANPGTKLPY
+477 GRYENPGTKLPY

-537 YNESRTPGK
+537 YNESRTPGN

-581 NPVIIQSLVSEL
+581 NPVIIQSPVSEL

>member
-1 MKKLMVGIAL
+1 MEGKQLKKLMVGMAL

-42 TASKLNVRSGAGTT
+42 TASKLNVRSGAGTN

-95 QASGTTTAPT
+95 QSSGTTA
-105 TPPAESA
+105 PPAESTT
-112 AYTVTASTL
+112 YTVTASTL

-127 GTNYAS
+127 GTN
-133 IGSVIKG
+133 
-140 QKLSVVSKSGSW
+140 
-152 YKINYNGRTG
+152 
-162 YVSSDYVQ
+162 
-170 ASGTTTAPTTPPAE
+170 
-184 STAYTVTASTLNV
+184 
-197 RSGAGTNYASIGSV
+197 
-211 TKGQKLSV
+211 
-219 VSKSGSWYKINYN
+219 
-232 GRTGYVSSD
+232 
-241 YVQASGTTTA
+241 
-251 PTTPPAESTAYTV
+251 
-264 TASTLNVRSGAGT
+264 
-277 NYASIGSVTKGQKLS
+277 
-292 VVSKSGSWYKIN
+292 
-304 YNGRT
+304 
-309 GYVSSDYVQASGT
+309 
-322 TTAPTTP
+322 
-329 PAESTAYTVTAST
+329 
-342 LNVRS
+342 
-347 GAGTSY
+347 Y

-455 ALSKKEGDMESPT
+455 ALAKKEGDMESPT

-489 RKITANDVWVDD
+489 RKITSNDVWVDD

-581 NPVIIQSLVSEL
+581 NPVIIQSPVSEL

>member
-1 MKKLMVGIAL
+1 MEGKQLKKLMVGMAL

-65 DQTLSVVSKSGS
+65 GQALSVMSKSGS

-95 QASGTTTAPT
+95 QASGTTT
-105 TPPAESA
+105 PPAESTT
-112 AYTVTASTL
+112 YTVTASTL

-127 GTNYAS
+127 GTN
-133 IGSVIKG
+133 
-140 QKLSVVSKSGSW
+140 
-152 YKINYNGRTG
+152 
-162 YVSSDYVQ
+162 
-170 ASGTTTAPTTPPAE
+170 
-184 STAYTVTASTLNV
+184 
-197 RSGAGTNYASIGSV
+197 
-211 TKGQKLSV
+211 
-219 VSKSGSWYKINYN
+219 
-232 GRTGYVSSD
+232 
-241 YVQASGTTTA
+241 
-251 PTTPPAESTAYTV
+251 
-264 TASTLNVRSGAGT
+264 
-277 NYASIGSVTKGQKLS
+277 
-292 VVSKSGSWYKIN
+292 
-304 YNGRT
+304 
-309 GYVSSDYVQASGT
+309 
-322 TTAPTTP
+322 
-329 PAESTAYTVTAST
+329 
-342 LNVRS
+342 
-347 GAGTSY
+347 Y

-477 GRYANPGTKLPY
+477 GRYANPGTKFPY

-581 NPVIIQSLVSEL
+581 NPVIIQSPVSEL

>member
-1 MKKLMVGIAL
+1 MKKLMVGMAL

-26 GGNQEKAYAAT
+26 GGNQGKAYAAT

-42 TASKLNVRSGAGTT
+42 TASKLNVRSGAGTN

-65 DQTLSVVSKSGS
+65 DQMLSVVSKSGS

-95 QASGTTTAPT
+95 QASGTTT
-105 TPPAESA
+105 PPAESTT
-112 AYTVTASTL
+112 YTVTASTL

-127 GTNYAS
+127 GTS
-133 IGSVIKG
+133 
-140 QKLSVVSKSGSW
+140 
-152 YKINYNGRTG
+152 
-162 YVSSDYVQ
+162 
-170 ASGTTTAPTTPPAE
+170 
-184 STAYTVTASTLNV
+184 
-197 RSGAGTNYASIGSV
+197 YASIGSV

-241 YVQASGTTTA
+241 YVQASGTTT
-251 PTTPPAESTAYTV
+251 PPAESTT
-264 TASTLNVRSGAGT
+264 
-277 NYASIGSVTKGQKLS
+277 
-292 VVSKSGSWYKIN
+292 
-304 YNGRT
+304 
-309 GYVSSDYVQASGT
+309 
-322 TTAPTTP
+322 
-329 PAESTAYTVTAST
+329 YTVTAST

-444 TANGVLGQKGF
+444 TANGVVGQKGF

-477 GRYANPGTKLPY
+477 GRYENPGTKLPY

-537 YNESRTPGK
+537 YNESRTPGN

-581 NPVIIQSLVSEL
+581 NPVIIQSPVSEL

>member
-1 MKKLMVGIAL
+1 MEGKQLKKLMVGMAL

-18 VTPGFGSI
+18 ITPDFSSI
-26 GGNQEKAYAAT
+26 GGNQGKAYAAT

-95 QASGTTTAPT
+95 QAAGTATS
-105 TPPAESA
+105 PAESTT
-112 AYTVTASTL
+112 YIVMASTL

-133 IGSVIKG
+133 IGSVTKG
-140 QKLSVVSKSGSW
+140 QTLSVVSKSGSW

-170 ASGTTTAPTTPPAE
+170 ASGTTPSAE
-184 STAYTVTASTLNV
+184 STTYIVTASTLNV

-232 GRTGYVSSD
+232 GG
-241 YVQASGTTTA
+241 
-251 PTTPPAESTAYTV
+251 
-264 TASTLNVRSGAGT
+264 
-277 NYASIGSVTKGQKLS
+277 
-292 VVSKSGSWYKIN
+292 
-304 YNGRT
+304 
-309 GYVSSDYVQASGT
+309 
-322 TTAPTTP
+322 
-329 PAESTAYTVTAST
+329 
-342 LNVRS
+342 
-347 GAGTSY
+347 
-353 ASIGSVTKGQKLSV
+353 
-367 VSKSG
+367 
-372 SWYKINYNGRTG
+372 TG

-581 NPVIIQSLVSEL
+581 NPVIIQSPVSEL

>member
-1 MKKLMVGIAL
+1 MKKIMVGMAL

-42 TASKLNVRSGAGTT
+42 TASKLNVRSGAGTN

-65 DQTLSVVSKSGS
+65 DQMLSVVSKSGSWYKINYNGRTGYVSSGYVQASGTATPSAESTTYTVTASTLNVRSGAGTNYASIGSVTKGQKLAVVSKSGS

-95 QASGTTTAPT
+95 QASGTTTPS
-105 TPPAESA
+105 AESTT
-112 AYTVTASTL
+112 YTVTASTL

-133 IGSVIKG
+133 IGSVTKG
-140 QKLSVVSKSGSW
+140 QKLAVVSKSGSW

-170 ASGTTTAPTTPPAE
+170 ASGTTTPSAENTT
-184 STAYTVTASTLNV
+184 YTVTASKLNV

-211 TKGQKLSV
+211 TKGQKLAV
-219 VSKSGSWYKINYN
+219 VSKSG
-232 GRTGYVSSD
+232 D
-241 YVQASGTTTA
+241 
-251 PTTPPAESTAYTV
+251 
-264 TASTLNVRSGAGT
+264 
-277 NYASIGSVTKGQKLS
+277 
-292 VVSKSGSWYKIN
+292 
-304 YNGRT
+304 
-309 GYVSSDYVQASGT
+309 
-322 TTAPTTP
+322 
-329 PAESTAYTVTAST
+329 
-342 LNVRS
+342 
-347 GAGTSY
+347 
-353 ASIGSVTKGQKLSV
+353 
-367 VSKSG
+367 
-372 SWYKINYNGRTG
+372 WYKINYNGRTG

-581 NPVIIQSLVSEL
+581 NPVIIQSPVSEL

>member
-1 MKKLMVGIAL
+1 MKKLMVGMAL

-65 DQTLSVVSKSGS
+65 GQTLSVMSKSGS

-95 QASGTTTAPT
+95 QTSGT
-105 TPPAESA
+105 
-112 AYTVTASTL
+112 
-121 NVRSGA
+121 
-127 GTNYAS
+127 
-133 IGSVIKG
+133 
-140 QKLSVVSKSGSW
+140 
-152 YKINYNGRTG
+152 
-162 YVSSDYVQ
+162 
-170 ASGTTTAPTTPPAE
+170 TTPPAE
-184 STAYTVTASTLNV
+184 STTYTVTASTLNV

-241 YVQASGTTTA
+241 YVQTSGT
-251 PTTPPAESTAYTV
+251 TTPPAESTT
-264 TASTLNVRSGAGT
+264 
-277 NYASIGSVTKGQKLS
+277 
-292 VVSKSGSWYKIN
+292 
-304 YNGRT
+304 
-309 GYVSSDYVQASGT
+309 
-322 TTAPTTP
+322 
-329 PAESTAYTVTAST
+329 YTVTAST

-372 SWYKINYNGRTG
+372 NWYKINYNGRTG

-581 NPVIIQSLVSEL
+581 NPVIIQSPVSEL